1 MLIDEYLV
9 KLGVV
14 GDTKQADEYR
24 KSLASVAMGATAAVA
39 AITAAFAALSGYFAS
54 ALSDLAD
61 LSVQAQEANVSVAF
75 LQNLGYAAMQ
85 SNSSIEAARSSIQG
99 LNRVMGEAQ
108 NGVGR
113 GAKAFEKFG
122 IAVKD
127 SQGHALEMGDVLG
140 QIQAK
145 LQTMSRPQQIAML
158 SRLGID
164 PSMRQ
169 LLTSTSDELQKL
181 FDRSREWGTFTDE
194 QADAANSLGDQFHDL
209 QYGVGQF
216 RTMIAVSLVPAMSEL
231 LTKFKEWF
239 SANRELIGQGLT
251 RLFALLQAGVGVIW
265 NVADFLNR
273 IIEGTVGW
281 TTALKILIGVWLA
294 LNASMLAN
302 PITWIVAGVVA
313 LALAIDDLMTYMKG
327 GESILGD
334 FWKPII
340 EWGGVAMAAIR
351 DWWATLEPLFS
362 QIADAIGPLMVALGP
377 VIEFLAQLVGGVLLT
392 AFQVLAD
399 FVKFFFESL
408 LALIQ
413 VTTAALT
420 GDWGGAIDAIKGY
433 FGSLWD
439 FVQNIFG
446 NILNL
451 GSNVASKVGGFFK
464 GLFGGKSI
472 TQAAGDAADAVTSAQ
487 AAATPAAQGGQGAQA
502 ALPSPAAPATGTA
515 ATGAPGVAGQRAGNT
530 TVSNSGNVTV
540 TQTINT
546 TDPERAGQIAA
557 QSIEDNARRA
567 TANAL
572 PAVVQ

>member
-14 GDTKQADEYR
+14 GDTKQADEY
-24 KSLASVAMGATAAVA
+24 KQSLLSVAKGAAGAVA
-39 AITAAFAALSGYFAS
+39 AITAAFAALSGYFAN
-54 ALSDLAD
+54 ALSDLAE

-85 SNSSIEAARSSIQG
+85 SNSSIEAARASIQG

-127 SQGHALEMGDVLG
+127 SHGQALDMGQVLG

-169 LLTSTSDELQKL
+169 LLTSTSDELEKL
-181 FDRSREWGTFTDE
+181 FNRSREWGTFTDE

-251 RLFALLQAGVGVIW
+251 RLFSILQAGVGVIW
-265 NVADFLNR
+265 NVADFFNR
-273 IIEGTVGW
+273 VIEGTVGW
-281 TTALKILIGVWLA
+281 SAALKILAGVWLL

-302 PITWIVAGVVA
+302 PITWITAGVIA

-327 GESILGD
+327 GESVLGD
-334 FWKPII
+334 FWRPVI
-340 EWGGVAMAAIR
+340 EWGGQAMAGIR
-351 DWWATLEPLFS
+351 EWWTTLAPIFS
-362 QIADAIGPLMVALGP
+362 QIADAIGPLMTALAP
-377 VIEFLAQLVGGVLLT
+377 VIEFIASLVGGLLVE
-392 AFQVLAD
+392 AWRMFGE
-399 FVKFFFESL
+399 FVKFTLQSV

-413 VTTAALT
+413 LVTAALT
-420 GDWGGAIDAIKGY
+420 GDWGAAIDVIKGY

-451 GSNVASKVGGFFK
+451 GTNVAKKVGGFFS

-472 TQAAGDAADAVTSAQ
+472 TQAAGDAANAVTSAQ

-502 ALPSPAAPATGTA
+502 ALPAPAAPATGTA
-515 ATGAPGVAGQRAGNT
+515 ATGAPGAGGQRPGNT

-557 QSIEDNARRA
+557 QSIEENARRA
-567 TANAL
+567 TANTL

>member
-24 KSLASVAMGATAAVA
+24 ASLMSVAKGATAAVA

-54 ALSDLAD
+54 ALSDLAE
-61 LSVQAQEANVSVAF
+61 LSVQAQEADVSVAF

-127 SQGHALEMGDVLG
+127 AHGQALDMGQVLG

-145 LQTMSRPQQIAML
+145 LQTLSRPQQIAML

-169 LLTSTSDELQKL
+169 LLTSTSDELEKL
-181 FDRSREWGTFTDE
+181 FNRSREWGTFTDE
-194 QADAANSLGDQFHDL
+194 QADAANSLNDQFNDL
-209 QYGVGQF
+209 KYGVGQF
-216 RTMIAVSLVPAMSEL
+216 RTMIAVSLVPAMSEV
-231 LTKFKEWF
+231 LTQFKEWF

-251 RLFALLQAGVGVIW
+251 RLFSLLQAGVGVIW
-265 NVADFLNR
+265 NVADFFNR
-273 IIEGTVGW
+273 VIEGTVGW
-281 TTALKILIGVWLA
+281 SNALKILAGVWLV

-302 PITWIVAGVVA
+302 PITWITAGVIA

-334 FWKPII
+334 FWRPVI
-340 EWGGVAMAAIR
+340 EWGGQAMTAIR
-351 DWWATLEPLFS
+351 DWWGTLEPVFS
-362 QIADAIGPLMVALGP
+362 QIADAIGPLMTALAP
-377 VIEFLAQLVGGVLLT
+377 VIEFIASLVGGVLVE
-392 AFQVLAD
+392 AWRMFGE
-399 FVKFFFESL
+399 FVKFTLEGVLSL
-408 LALIQ
+408 IK
-413 VTTAALT
+413 VVTAALT
-420 GDWGGAIDAIKGY
+420 GDWGAAIDEIKNS
-433 FGSLWD
+433 FGNLWD
-439 FVQNIFG
+439 FIKTIFG

-472 TQAAGDAADAVTSAQ
+472 SDAASDAAGAVANAQ
-487 AAATPAAQGGQGAQA
+487 AAATPVAQGGQGATA
-502 ALPSPAAPATGTA
+502 ALPAPAAPATGTA
-515 ATGAPGVAGQRAGNT
+515 ATGAPGAAQRAGNT

-557 QSIEDNARRA
+557 QSIEENARRA
-567 TANAL
+567 TANTL

>member
-14 GDTKQADEYR
+14 GDTKQATEYR
-24 KSLASVAMGATAAVA
+24 DALAGVAKAAAGAVA
-39 AITAAFAALSGYFAS
+39 GITAAFAALSGYFAS

-61 LSVQAQEANVSVAF
+61 LSVQAQEADVSVAF

-85 SNSSIEAARSSIQG
+85 SNSSIEAARASVAG

-108 NGVGR
+108 NGIGR

-127 SQGHALEMGDVLG
+127 AHGNALSMGDVLG
-140 QIQAK
+140 QIQTK
-145 LQTMSRPQQIAML
+145 MQGMSKQQQIAML

-169 LLTSTSDELQKL
+169 LLTSTSDELEKL
-181 FDRSREWGTFTDE
+181 FQRSREWGTFTDE
-194 QADAANSLGDQFHDL
+194 TADAANSLLDQFHDL
-209 QYGVGQF
+209 QYGIGQF
-216 RTMIAVSLVPAMSEL
+216 RTLIAASLMPVMSDM
-231 LTKFKEWF
+231 LTRFKEWF
-239 SANRELIGQGLT
+239 TANRELIGQGLT
-251 RLFALLQAGVGVIW
+251 RLFVVLQAGVGVII

-273 IIEGTVGW
+273 IITGTVGW
-281 TTALKILIGVWLA
+281 SNAIKILIGVWLA
-294 LNASMLAN
+294 LNAAMLAN

-340 EWGGVAMAAIR
+340 EWGGVAMQGIH
-351 DWWATLEPLFS
+351 DFWATLEPIFS
-362 QIADAIGPLMVALGP
+362 QIGDAIGPLLSALAP
-377 VIEFLAQLVGGVLLT
+377 ILEFLASLFGDVLVAAVQTFGDV
-392 AFQVLAD
+392 
-399 FVKFFFESL
+399 VKLIFTMI
-408 LALIQ
+408 LALIKV
-413 VTTAALT
+413 VTASLT
-420 GDWGGAIDAIKGY
+420 GDWGAAIDTIKGY

-446 NILNL
+446 NVLNL
-451 GSNVASKVGGFFK
+451 GSNVAKKVGGFFS
-464 GLFGGKSI
+464 GLFGGKSVSD
-472 TQAAGDAADAVTSAQ
+472 AAGDAATAVQTAQ
-487 AAATPAAQGGQGAQA
+487 AAATPAAQGGQGAQG
-502 ALPSPAAPATGTA
+502 ALPAPAAPDTGTG
-515 ATGAPGVAGQRAGNT
+515 ATGANANRPGNRST
-530 TVSNSGNVTV
+530 TVTNSGNVTV

-557 QSIEDNARRA
+557 QSIEENARRA
-567 TANAL
+567 TANTL